1 MGAVSEAAVKPVR
14 AGIVVTGTEV
24 ITGTIQDKNGPWISQ
39 ELAGRGVEVSHIV
52 VVGDRPSDLEQALR
66 FLGDDGMDLIV
77 TSGGL
82 GPTADDLTA
91 EVVGHVRRARDGP
104 RRGAWRRRSRRSSP
118 ASPRRLNFDAEALRE
133 ANRKQAVVPKGS
145 TLIDPAGTAP
155 GLVVPVDDGP
165 VVIVMPGPP
174 RELHAM
180 WPKALET
187 EPVRAVLDRAEP
199 YAGVMLR
206 LFGIPESE
214 IAKSLREIEEGGV
227 AIDAAR
233 DHDLPAQGRAR
244 DRGPPP
250 PRRRGHARR
259 ADRRHRRAPRPL
271 PLQPRRRDDRL
282 AARLAARRDTGSR
295 RPSRAP
301 AASWPRA

>member
-1 MGAVSEAAVKPVR
+1 
-14 AGIVVTGTEV
+14 
-24 ITGTIQDKNGPWISQ
+24 
-39 ELAGRGVEVSHIV
+39 
-52 VVGDRPSDLEQALR
+52 
-66 FLGDDGMDLIV
+66 MDLIV
-77 TSGGL
+77 TERRPRPDRGRPHGR
-82 GPTADDLTA
+82 GR
-91 EVVGHVRRARDGP
+91 GHVRRARDGA

-118 ASPRRLNFDAEALRE
+118 SFARRLNFDADALRE

-214 IAKSLREIEEGGV
+214 IAKTPARDRGGRRRHRS
-227 AIDAAR
+227 AR

-250 PRRRGHARR
+250 PGRRGHARR
-259 ADRRHRRAPRPL
+259 SSIAGIDERHGRFL
-271 PLQPRRRDDRL
+271 FSRDGETIDSQL
-282 AARLAARRDTGSR
+282 AALLAGPHGSR
-295 RPSRAP
+295 PPSRAP
-301 AASWPRA
+301 ADFSPPA